1 MAIYSNQTNT
11 KEPALHPRTRLYA
24 AIGLLSALPAL
35 TAATAFAADDG
46 LDQRIARVEQGLL
59 PAITLEGAPPAR
71 RKLADEMARLGVPGV
86 SIAVIHGGEME
97 WAKGYGTVTPG
108 GAPVTVSTLFQAAS
122 ISKPVAAMG
131 ALKMVEEGK
140 LELDRDVNSY
150 TSLWKL
156 PKDAD
161 NNPVTLRQLL
171 SHTAGTTVHGFPG
184 YAAGAPVPTLVQLL
198 NGAKPANTGGV
209 HVSSRPGSR
218 WRYSGGGYEVAQY
231 VMMERSKTPF
241 AELMQD
247 KVLKP
252 LAMTDSTFAQP
263 LPPSL
268 LARAALPH
276 DRSGKPIPGGPHTYP
291 EQAAAGLWT
300 TPSDLAKFAI
310 ETRRAAAGQSNAVLS
325 QAMTHLMLTPV
336 LQNYGLGL
344 GIDGDGQTQ
353 SFGHGGSNAGYRAR
367 MTAYTERGDGIVVMA
382 NGDGGDELAGELV
395 RAVAAEYG
403 WPTMGAKVRRN
414 VPLQAEA
421 LATVPGRYVIPGAG
435 DFTIRRA
442 GNGLVVELQEG
453 ASETL
458 LAAPS
463 GSYFVQSSEVEL
475 QFTGRDGG
483 RLVSGSFDMPFTRAK
498 E

>member
-1 MAIYSNQTNT
+1 M
-11 KEPALHPRTRLYA
+11 HPRTRLYA
-24 AIGLLSALPAL
+24 AVGLLPAL
-35 TAATAFAADDG
+35 TALAALSTLPLASHAAEAGDG
-46 LDQRIARVEQGLL
+46 GLQQRIARVEQGLL

-71 RKLADEMARLGVPGV
+71 RKLADEMARLGVPGA
-86 SIAVIHGGEME
+86 SIAVIHGGEVE
-97 WAKGYGTVTPG
+97 WARGYGTVTPG
-108 GAPVTVSTLFQAAS
+108 GAPVTASTLFQAAS

-150 TSLWKL
+150 TTLWKL

-209 HVSSRPGSR
+209 HVTTRPGR
-218 WRYSGGGYEVAQY
+218 QWRYSGGGYEVAQY
-231 VMMERSKTPF
+231 VMTERTKTPF
-241 AELMQD
+241 AELMEQ

-263 LPPSL
+263 LPPAL

-300 TPSDLAKFAI
+300 TPTDLAKFAI
-310 ETRRAAAGQSNAVLS
+310 ETRRSAAGQSNLVLS

-336 LQNYGLGL
+336 MQSYGLGV
-344 GIDGDGQTQ
+344 GMDGDGQAQ

-367 MTAYTERGDGIVVMA
+367 MTAYTERGDGVVVMT
-382 NGDGGDELAGELV
+382 NGDGGGELAEELV

-403 WPTMGAKVRRN
+403 WPTMGSKVRRN
-414 VPLQAEA
+414 VPLKAEA
-421 LATVPGRYVIPGAG
+421 LATVPGRYVIAGAG

-442 GNGLVVELQEG
+442 GDGLVIELFQG
-453 ASETL
+453 PGETL

-463 GSYFVQSSEVEL
+463 GSYFVQSTDAEL

-483 RLVSGSFDMPFTRAK
+483 RVVGGSFEMPFNRVK

>member
-1 MAIYSNQTNT
+1 MGIYSNLTAT

-24 AIGLLSALPAL
+24 AIGLLSALPSL
-35 TAATAFAADDG
+35 ATHAADDG
-46 LDQRIARVEQGLL
+46 LQQRIARVEQGLL
-59 PAITLEGAPPAR
+59 PAVSLEGAPPAR
-71 RKLADEMARLGVPGV
+71 RKLAEEMARLGVPGV
-86 SIAVIHGGEME
+86 SIAVIHGGEVE
-97 WAKGYGTVTPG
+97 WAKGYGAVTPG
-108 GAPVTVSTLFQAAS
+108 GAAVGTSTLFQAAS

-131 ALKMVEEGK
+131 ALKLVEEGK

-150 TSLWKL
+150 TTLWKL

-161 NNPVTLRQLL
+161 NNAVTLRQLL

-209 HVSSRPGSR
+209 HVNTRPGSR
-218 WRYSGGGYEVAQY
+218 WRYSGGGYQVAQY
-231 VMMERSKTPF
+231 VMTERSKTPF
-241 AELMQD
+241 TELMQD

-263 LPPSL
+263 LPQPL

-310 ETRRAAAGQSNAVLS
+310 ETRRSAAGQSNAVLS

-336 LQNYGLGL
+336 MQNYGLGL
-344 GIDGDGQTQ
+344 GTEGDGQNQ

-367 MTAYTERGDGIVVMA
+367 MTAYTERGDGVVVMT
-382 NGDGGDELAGELV
+382 NGDSGSELADELV

-403 WPTMGAKVRRN
+403 WPTMGTRVRRN
-414 VPLQAEA
+414 VPLKEDA
-421 LATVPGRYVIPGAG
+421 LTTVPGRYVMPGAG
-435 DFTIRRA
+435 DFVIRRE
-442 GNGLVVELQEG
+442 GDGLVVELQRG
-453 ASETL
+453 SSETL

-463 GSYFVQSSEVEL
+463 GSYFVQSSEAEL
-475 QFTGRDGG
+475 QFTGKDSG
-483 RLVSGSFDMPFTRAK
+483 RFTRGAFEAPFSRAK

>member
-1 MAIYSNQTNT
+1 MNSHA
-11 KEPALHPRTRLYA
+11 RTHARLYT
-24 AIGLLSALPAL
+24 AIALLSALPAY
-35 TAATAFAADDG
+35 AADAG
-46 LDQRIARVEQGLL
+46 LEQRIASIEQGLL
-59 PAITLEGAPPAR
+59 PAITLEGAAPAK

-86 SIAVIHGGEME
+86 SIAVIHGGEVE
-97 WAKGYGTVTPG
+97 WAKAYGAVTPG
-108 GAPVTVSTLFQAAS
+108 GAPVTTSTLFQAAS

-131 ALKMVEEGK
+131 ALKLVEEGK

-150 TSLWKL
+150 TTLWKL

-161 NNPVTLRQLL
+161 NSAVTLRQLL

-184 YAAGAPVPTLVQLL
+184 YAAGAPVPTLVQIL

-209 HVSSRPGSR
+209 HVNARPGSR
-218 WRYSGGGYEVAQY
+218 WRYSGGGYQVAQY
-231 VMMERSKTPF
+231 VMVERSKTPF
-241 AELMQD
+241 TELMQE

-252 LAMTDSTFAQP
+252 LGMADSTFAQP
-263 LPPSL
+263 LPPQL

-276 DRSGKPIPGGPHTYP
+276 QRSGKPVAGGPHTYP

-336 LQNYGLGL
+336 MQDYGLGL
-344 GIDGDGQTQ
+344 GISGDGQSQ
-353 SFGHGGSNAGYRAR
+353 SFGHGGSNEGYRAR
-367 MTAYTERGDGIVVMA
+367 MAAYTERGDGIVVMT
-382 NGDGGDELAGELV
+382 NGDGGSELADELV

-403 WPTMGAKVRRN
+403 WPTMGSKVRRN
-414 VPLQAEA
+414 VPLKEEA
-421 LATVPGRYVIPGAG
+421 LASLPGKYVIPGAG
-435 DFTIRRA
+435 DFTIRRT
-442 GNGLVVELQEG
+442 GGGLVVELQEG

-463 GSYFVQSSEVEL
+463 GSYFVQSSEAEL
-475 QFTGRDGG
+475 VFTGKDGG
-483 RLVSGSFDMPFTRAK
+483 RFTQGSFDMPFTRAK

>member
-1 MAIYSNQTNT
+1 
-11 KEPALHPRTRLYA
+11 
-24 AIGLLSALPAL
+24 
-35 TAATAFAADDG
+35 
-46 LDQRIARVEQGLL
+46 
-59 PAITLEGAPPAR
+59 
-71 RKLADEMARLGVPGV
+71 
-86 SIAVIHGGEME
+86 
-97 WAKGYGTVTPG
+97 
-108 GAPVTVSTLFQAAS
+108 
-122 ISKPVAAMG
+122 
-131 ALKMVEEGK
+131 
-140 LELDRDVNSY
+140 
-150 TSLWKL
+150 
-156 PKDAD
+156 
-161 NNPVTLRQLL
+161 
-171 SHTAGTTVHGFPG
+171 
-184 YAAGAPVPTLVQLL
+184 
-198 NGAKPANTGGV
+198 
-209 HVSSRPGSR
+209 
-218 WRYSGGGYEVAQY
+218 
-231 VMMERSKTPF
+231 
-241 AELMQD
+241 
-247 KVLKP
+247 
-252 LAMTDSTFAQP
+252 MTDSTFAQP

-367 MTAYTERGDGIVVMA
+367 MTAYTERGDGIVVMT

-414 VPLQAEA
+414 VPLTAEA
-421 LATVPGRYVIPGAG
+421 LATVPGRYVIAGAG

-442 GNGLVVELQEG
+442 GNGLVVDLQEG

-463 GSYFVQSSEVEL
+463 GSYFVQSSEAEL